1 MVTIHTTIMKR
12 ASEMLLAFAVF
23 IAVAA
28 GVACSSDEQA
38 APGPS
43 APTVAQTEQ
52 QEQVQPE
59 PQVQIEDDD
68 TKEFKI
74 GDSKHVGIRL
84 TILTEILM
92 NGNPVN
98 DPIGWAKAGAAAGV
112 VDEICDDFDR
122 PENTD
127 AACDQLLIAVGTP
140 FNQSAPVLAESLT
153 LLREVVS
160 RRDVHEA
167 REWATWDEDIYGFVL
182 PLEIRDALRSLRQP
196 LQRIMTV
203 ESCVGLSG
211 SHSAINGAQLILLRW
226 RLEAFSGDNEAL
238 ITASATEDLSEAL
251 TELQEADSGF
261 SCSLEAGTALRRL
274 DELGY

>member
-1 MVTIHTTIMKR
+1 MVTIHTTIIKG
-12 ASEMLLAFAVF
+12 AGKMLLALAAFV
-23 IAVAA
+23 AVAA
-28 GVACSSDEQA
+28 GVACSSDEQN

-43 APTVAQTEQ
+43 VPAVAQTEQ
-52 QEQVQPE
+52 QEQAQPE
-59 PQVQIEDDD
+59 PQAQIEEDDA
-68 TKEFKI
+68 KEFKI

-92 NGNPVN
+92 DGNPVN
-98 DPIGWAKAGAAAGV
+98 DPVGWAKAGAAAGV

-182 PLEIRDALRSLRQP
+182 PLDVRDALRSLRQP
-196 LQRIMTV
+196 LQRIVTV
-203 ESCVGLSG
+203 ESCIGLSG

-226 RLEAFSGDNEAL
+226 RLKAFSGDNEAL
-238 ITASATEDLSEAL
+238 IAASATEDLSEAL